1 MLEVIKVPEKTFVY
15 PVARRHLIHGYIVVF
30 FSEDEGVVMK
40 APELCVYQPGDSFIC
55 ETNWFN
61 PEMWVPVNITIT
73 G

>member
-1 MLEVIKVPEKTFVY
+1 
-15 PVARRHLIHGYIVVF
+15 VF

-61 PEMWVPVNITIT
+61 PEMWVPVDITIT